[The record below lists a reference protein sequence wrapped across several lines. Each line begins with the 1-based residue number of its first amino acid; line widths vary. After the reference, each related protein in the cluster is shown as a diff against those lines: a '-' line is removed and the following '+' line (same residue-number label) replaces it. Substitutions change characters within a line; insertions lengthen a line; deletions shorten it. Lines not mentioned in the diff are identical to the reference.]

1 MNASEPVDNRAQRP
15 HLTLASA
22 VMFVADLERSVVFY
36 QELLGFETTARTEE
50 AALLVSPVGYQ
61 LYLRSMGKRAQHPI
75 GAIGIQ
81 YLVWTAESE
90 DDLQRCERVLKAQS
104 PQVTST
110 VHGESVPGSVKLP
123 RSNDFP
129 VPSDAVWFAAAV
141 TTGATF
147 ATTTDCVAVLLS
159 KKPESATLICT
170 SGAAG
175 PSAHAESVT
184 AATSDRASV
193 ANEAIRRLSMCVPCG
208 CR

>member
-1 MNASEPVDNRAQRP
+1 MNASEPVDNRTQRP

-22 VMFVADLERSVVFY
+22 VMFVADLGRSVVFY

-50 AALLVSPVGYQ
+50 AALLVSPDGYQ

-110 VHGESVPGSVKLP
+110 TVDGFRMVEGRGPDNVPVVITFPGPDQAPRHGIL
-123 RSNDFP
+123 
-129 VPSDAVWFAAAV
+129 
-141 TTGATF
+141 
-147 ATTTDCVAVLLS
+147 
-159 KKPESATLICT
+159 
-170 SGAAG
+170 
-175 PSAHAESVT
+175 
-184 AATSDRASV
+184 
-193 ANEAIRRLSMCVPCG
+193 RRIYAW
-208 CR
+208 